1 MSEFPPFPAELG
13 RGVTINGDAP
23 APAKWTGAPEIH
35 VRDASAVAALHDA
48 WLSRTAVVVRLHIDP
63 VTFRA
68 PANYAIE
75 PWKVAPSF
83 DPVDDRLHFL
93 VWANNY
99 DARTG
104 ELIWWWTRKAERLGA
119 EPCQDGA
126 MGDVIV
132 NGAPV
137 WIDGGPRQ
145 SLRTRTIHRETI
157 DLQRLTVAPQ
167 PSAPT
172 PEIALAPDQM
182 AAVAHNTGPARIIA
196 PAGSGKT
203 RVLTERLRYLLG
215 QQGVESESV
224 VAIAYNKKAQ
234 EELAGRTR
242 AFRPRVLTLNA
253 LGWELLGRP
262 AVAEERDVRRI
273 IERLVPTPKRRSNT
287 DPIGPYLEGLSR
299 IRMGLIDP
307 YDAEQE
313 RDDVPGLADAFG
325 LFRSQLKERQLVDFD
340 EQIYGAIE
348 RLLADGEFRRQAQ
361 TRFRHLL
368 VDEFQDLTPA
378 HVLMVRLLSAPE
390 LDVFGVGDD
399 DQVIYGHAGADPAFL
414 VNFAELFPGAA
425 SHPLTVN
432 YRCPVAVV
440 DGARHLLS
448 YNHHRVEK
456 EIHAGPDAALE
467 PSALTIHMHAAELGG
482 ESVVDAVRT
491 WIADGCGPTDI
502 AVLTRVNSLL
512 LAPQVALAT
521 AGIPVATTLDARVL
535 DRTGARAALAYLRI
549 ATAADGFSR
558 DDVLEVMRRPSRGLP
573 IWIEKWFR
581 TPTLQLHDLR
591 SIGTRLDDPKVT
603 VKLDGLTDDIEA
615 LIRAAPRSTSRQLLK
630 IVKDRVGLGQAMGL
644 LDASSAAGSHL
655 DDLEA
660 LEQVADLHP
669 DPTGFEP
676 WLRSVLSMPSDAAG
690 VTLSTI
696 HRVKGRE
703 WPMVA
708 LFGVSDGILP
718 HRLADDIEEERRVL
732 HVGITRARVQALVL
746 TDTSRPSPFL
756 AELDGRAPQNKAAP
770 KRTGITANATST
782 TKSPSTG
789 SAMAKPVFAGDVTVL
804 EALRSWRTQ
813 RAKADK
819 VPPYVILHDRHL
831 QALAEAQPKT
841 LRELATIDG
850 MGPTRLERYADEL
863 LALLQ

>member
-1 MSEFPPFPAELG
+1 MSECLPFPAELG
-13 RGVTINGDAP
+13 RGVIVNGDALAP
-23 APAKWTGAPEIH
+23 APWTGAPEIH
-35 VRDASAVAALHDA
+35 VRDASAVDALHDA
-48 WLSRTAVVVRLHIDP
+48 WLTRTPVVVRLHIDP
-63 VTFRA
+63 ATFRA
-68 PANYAIE
+68 PANYPVE
-75 PWKVAPSF
+75 PWKVSPSF

-99 DARTG
+99 DARNG
-104 ELIWWWTRKAERLGA
+104 DLIWWWSRKAERLGA
-119 EPCQDGA
+119 EPCKDRA
-126 MGDVIV
+126 AGDVIV
-132 NGAPV
+132 NGTPV

-145 SLRTRTIHRETI
+145 PLSTQTIHRETI
-157 DLQRLTVAPQ
+157 DLQRLTLAPR
-167 PSAPT
+167 PSAPM
-172 PEIALAPDQM
+172 PDIVLAPDQL
-182 AAVAHNTGPARIIA
+182 AAVSHRTGPARIIA

-215 QQGVESESV
+215 QQRVESESV
-224 VAIAYNKKAQ
+224 VTIAYNKKAQ
-234 EELAGRTR
+234 EELADRTR

-262 AVAEERDVRRI
+262 VVAEEREVRRI

-313 RDDVPGLADAFG
+313 RDDVPGLADAFAP
-325 LFRSQLKERQLVDFD
+325 FRSQLKERQLVDFD

-348 RLLADGEFRRQAQ
+348 RLMADGEFRREVQ

-414 VNFAELFPGAA
+414 VNFAELFPGAV

-448 YNHHRVEK
+448 YNHNRVAK
-456 EIHAGPDAALE
+456 EIHAGPDAAPE
-467 PSALTIHMHAAELGG
+467 PSALTIRSHAAELGG
-482 ESVVDAVRT
+482 ECVLGTVRV
-491 WIADGCGPTDI
+491 WIAEGRAPTDI
-502 AVLTRVNSLL
+502 AVLARVNSLL
-512 LAPQVALAT
+512 LAPQVALTT

-549 ATAADGFSR
+549 ATAEEGFSR

-581 TPTLQLHDLR
+581 TPTLQLHELR
-591 SIGTRLDDPKVT
+591 SIGSRLDDPKVT

-676 WLRSVLSMPSDAAG
+676 WLRSVLSLPSDVAG

-708 LFGVSDGILP
+708 LFGVSDGIVP

-732 HVGITRARVQALVL
+732 HVGITRAHVEAVVL
-746 TDTSRPSPFL
+746 ADTSRPSPFL
-756 AELDGRAPQNKAAP
+756 AELDGRAPHTKAAP
-770 KRTGITANATST
+770 KRTGITATPTNST
-782 TKSPSTG
+782 RTTTG
-789 SAMAKPVFAGDVTVL
+789 PANAKPAFTGDPTVL
-804 EALRSWRTQ
+804 ESLRSWRTQ

-831 QALAEAQPKT
+831 QALADAQPKT
-841 LRELATIDG
+841 LRELATIEG